1 MEKTIK
7 ASIIEPETF
16 NPLISIITVNFNHNE
31 YTSMMLRSLK
41 KCTYKNIEIIVV
53 DNASY
58 VDNLSEIED
67 EFPEAKLV
75 RLPNNLGFAGG
86 NNEGLKY
93 ATGDYIL
100 LLNNDT
106 EVDQGFLEPLIETF
120 RTNRD
125 AGIVSP
131 KLMYFYSQ
139 DMKTIQFA
147 GATPIN
153 LKTGRNKSIGNNEID
168 CGQYDYVGKSAYA
181 NGAALM
187 FSRKVL
193 ETVGCMPDIYFLYY
207 EELDWCVDV
216 QKKGFNVYYVG
227 TSKVFH
233 KGSITVSV
241 NGPIRKYYMAR
252 NRILFLR
259 RNADW
264 LTFIISMGFFFSIS
278 YPTAIFRMLK
288 NKEYGLIK
296 YFIRGVFW
304 NFTHYKGLKAFPQIH
319 FLENKIPELYNVSS
333 HYIENSQFIDYVKK

>member
-1 MEKTIK
+1 MDNNIK
-7 ASIIEPETF
+7 ASIIENENL
-16 NPLISIITVNFNHNE
+16 NPLISIITVNFNFNE
-31 YTSMMLRSLK
+31 YTLLMLRSLK

-75 RLPNNLGFAGG
+75 RLHNNLGFAGG

-106 EVDQGFLEPLIETF
+106 EVDSGFLEPLIETF
-120 RTNRD
+120 RTNSD

-131 KLMYFYSQ
+131 RLMYFYSP
-139 DMKTIQFA
+139 DMNTIQYA
-147 GATPIN
+147 GTTPIN

-168 CGQYDYVGKSAYA
+168 RGQYNYVCKTAYA

-187 FSRKVL
+187 FSRKL
-193 ETVGCMPDIYFLYY
+193 LNTVGCMPDVYFLYY
-207 EELDWCVDV
+207 EELDWCVAA
-216 QKKGFNVYYVG
+216 QKKGFNTYYVG
-227 TSKVFH
+227 TSKVYH
-233 KGSITVSV
+233 KKSITVGV

-264 LTFIISMGFFFSIS
+264 LTFIISMGFFFSVS
-278 YPTAIFRMLK
+278 YPTAIFRMMK

-296 YFIRGVFW
+296 FFIGGVFW
-304 NFTHYKGLKAFPQIH
+304 NFTHFRGLKAFPQIQ
-319 FLENKIPELYNVSS
+319 FSENKIPELYNVSS
-333 HYIENSQFIDYVKK
+333 HFNENSQFIDNLKK

>member
-7 ASIIEPETF
+7 ASIIENENL

-31 YTSMMLRSLK
+31 YTLLMLRSLK

-75 RLPNNLGFAGG
+75 RLSNNLGFAGG

-106 EVDQGFLEPLIETF
+106 EVDPGFLEPLIETF
-120 RTNRD
+120 RTNSD

-131 KLMYFYSQ
+131 RLMYFYSP
-139 DMKTIQFA
+139 DMNTIQYA
-147 GATPIN
+147 GTTPIN

-168 CGQYDYVGKSAYA
+168 RGQYNYVCKTAYA

-187 FSRKVL
+187 FSRKML
-193 ETVGCMPDIYFLYY
+193 ETVGCMPDVYFLYY
-207 EELDWCVDV
+207 EELDWCVAA
-216 QKKGFNVYYVG
+216 QKKGFNIYYAG
-227 TSKVFH
+227 TSKVYH
-233 KGSITVSV
+233 KGSITVGV

-259 RNADW
+259 RNAD
-264 LTFIISMGFFFSIS
+264 LFTLVISMVFFFSVS
-278 YPTAIFRMLK
+278 YPIAHYRMIK
-288 NKEYGLIK
+288 NKEVGLLK

-304 NFTHYKGLKAFPQIH
+304 NFTHFKGVKAFPQIH
-319 FLENKIPELYNVSS
+319 FSENKIPELTNVSS
-333 HYIENSQFIDYVKK
+333 HFKENSQFIDNIKK